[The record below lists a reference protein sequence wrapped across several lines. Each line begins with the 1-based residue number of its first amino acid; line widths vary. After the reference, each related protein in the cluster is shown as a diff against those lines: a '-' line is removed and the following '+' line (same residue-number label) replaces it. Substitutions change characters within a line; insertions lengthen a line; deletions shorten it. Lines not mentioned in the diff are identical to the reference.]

1 MFISDALAQTAGVE
15 TGSPIFGSILM
26 WGLII
31 FIFYFLLI
39 RPQNQRM
46 KKHRAMVAAAK
57 RGDTVVTGGGIIGK
71 VTRVKDEEVQVE
83 IADNV
88 RINVLRSTLSEVR
101 VKGALKEGG

>member
-101 VKGALKEGG
+101 VKGALKEDG

>member
-1 MFISDALAQTAGVE
+1 
-15 TGSPIFGSILM
+15 M

-46 KKHRAMVAAAK
+46 KKHRAMVEATK

-71 VTRVKDEEVQVE
+71 VTRVKDDE
-83 IADNV
+83 IQIEITDNV
-88 RINVLRSTLSEVR
+88 RVNVLKSTLSEVR
-101 VKGALKEGG
+101 AKGSLKEDN

>member
-1 MFISDALAQTAGVE
+1 MFISEALAQTAGVE

-46 KKHRAMVAAAK
+46 KKHRAMVEAAK

-88 RINVLRSTLSEVR
+88 RINVLRSTLSDVR
-101 VKGALKEGG
+101 VKGALKEDG

>member
-1 MFISDALAQTAGVE
+1 MFISEALAQTAGAE

-46 KKHRAMVAAAK
+46 KKHRAMVETAK
-57 RGDTVVTGGGIIGK
+57 RGDTVVTGGGIVGK
-71 VTRVKDEEVQVE
+71 ITRVKDDEVQIE

-88 RINVLRSTLSEVR
+88 RVNVLRSTLSDVR
-101 VKGALKEGG
+101 AKGTLKEGK